1 MFVPN
6 ISRQDGFV
14 KEVSKLS
21 KLKALWSK
29 FYEKIIALLLLAA
42 LFVGV
47 MSILALVSG
56 AVMGIFGFRY
66 QSIGSLILFFIIAAV
81 VSYPIGLIAETLS
94 KVLLYFGKISR
105 GIAVPLYLLLD
116 TSATA
121 FGLMAVDYFMKSVSA
136 TNFSIVVISFL
147 LALIGVKDIDKK
159 PKGI

>member
-1 MFVPN
+1 M
-6 ISRQDGFV
+6 
-14 KEVSKLS
+14 S

-29 FYEKIIALLLLAA
+29 FYEKIITLLLLAA

-81 VSYPIGLIAETLS
+81 VSYPIGLIAETLP